1 MRLGLILAVLL
12 TVLTSAPADAATDSE
27 RYFQSERVLRY
38 DYNILIT
45 NPEWID
51 AAANPELAE
60 AAAIAIG
67 CCSSLG
73 EPMAI
78 SSTYP
83 ESAPVR

>member
-1 MRLGLILAVLL
+1 MRLGLILAALL

-38 DYNILIT
+38 DYNILIA

-60 AAAIAIG
+60 AAEELKAKR
-67 CCSSLG
+67 
-73 EPMAI
+73 
-78 SSTYP
+78 Y
-83 ESAPVR
+83 ESAVGILEPLAEDGLGV